1 MLLGIRRFW
10 DLKMARLDMDGPFDL
25 KNKVIDNEVSAGQIG
40 NYALG
45 FLNKKGKF
53 VVKVVGR
60 SDESLRDEIK
70 AACKKYSGGVFSR
83 LFGGGTPDKFKY
95 SFANDV
101 DTAFQVECRLFETFG
116 GTEKLLNE
124 REPTAP

>member
-1 MLLGIRRFW
+1 
-10 DLKMARLDMDGPFDL
+10 MDGPFDL
-25 KNKVIDNEVSAGQIG
+25 KNKVIEKEVSADLVG

-45 FLNKKGKF
+45 FLNKNGKF

-70 AACKKYSGGVFSR
+70 AAREKYAGNFFLR
-83 LFGGGTPDKFKY
+83 LFGAGIPNKFKY
-95 SFANDV
+95 SFANTV
-101 DTAFQVECRLFETFG
+101 DAAYQVECRLFETFG

-124 REPTAP
+124 QEPTAP

>member
-1 MLLGIRRFW
+1 
-10 DLKMARLDMDGPFDL
+10 MARLDMEGPFDL
-25 KNKVIDNEVSAGQIG
+25 KDKVIEMEVSADLIG

-53 VVKVVGR
+53 VVKVIGR
-60 SDESLRDEIK
+60 SDENLRDGIK
-70 AACKKYSGGVFSR
+70 AAGKKYAGGLFSR
-83 LFGGGTPDKFKY
+83 LFGGSALNKFKY
-95 SFANDV
+95 SFANNA

-124 REPTAP
+124 QAPTAP

>member
-1 MLLGIRRFW
+1 
-10 DLKMARLDMDGPFDL
+10 MARLDMDGPFDL
-25 KNKVIDNEVSAGQIG
+25 KNRVIEKEVSAGLVG

-60 SDESLRDEIK
+60 ADESLREGIK
-70 AACKKYSGGVFSR
+70 AASKKYSGGLFSR
-83 LFGGGTPDKFKY
+83 LFGANTLNKFKF

-101 DTAFQVECRLFETFG
+101 DAAFQVECRLFEIFG
-116 GTEKLLNE
+116 GTKKLLNE